1 MAKAN
6 PVFTQVTQKREW
18 DVIRKQLG
26 TLYPGAQFIALRPR
40 GNNVNIVL
48 GRQPSRLD
56 LSKEKEY
63 VKAISNA
70 LSSMYEAAQ
79 AIQLSE
85 RSKATIE
92 QLATSAGSAL
102 SSNPTLAAAVTGAK
116 LVLPFVQFHGHFSC
130 VVVVDRRNFS
140 QAWRQAWWGACL
152 RDIRMNPLRTTIRAS
167 AQSWLWDVDTD
178 VVIDTDWSCE
188 LDKGLANIYLSEI
201 PNLESAKNLTGL
213 FLAGST

>member
-1 MAKAN
+1 MATAN
-6 PVFTQVTQKREW
+6 PVFTQVTEKPEW
-18 DVIRKQLG
+18 DVIRQRLG
-26 TLYPGAQFIALRPR
+26 KLYPGAQFIALRPK

-56 LSKEKEY
+56 LSEEKRY
-63 VKAISNA
+63 VQAISNI

-79 AIQLSE
+79 GFQLNE
-85 RSKATIE
+85 RSKAIIE
-92 QLATSAGSAL
+92 QLATSAGPAV

-130 VVVVDRRNFS
+130 VVVVDRQNFS
-140 QAWRQAWWGACL
+140 QAWRQAWWRACL

-188 LDKGLANIYLSEI
+188 LDKGLVNLYWSEI

-213 FLAGST
+213 FLAGRT